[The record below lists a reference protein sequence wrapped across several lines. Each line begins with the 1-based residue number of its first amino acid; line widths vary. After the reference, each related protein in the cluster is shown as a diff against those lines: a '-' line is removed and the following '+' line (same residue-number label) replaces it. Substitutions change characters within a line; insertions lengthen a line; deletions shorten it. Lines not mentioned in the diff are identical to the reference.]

1 MVEQAPGICVVGIV
15 VTKNEFRRRI
25 PAVHDDSIDYISESI
40 HNHVKTCVVFLILED
55 HLHQSATIIH
65 PRARPYSTTRV
76 KRSLNPHNHTK
87 SSAKHR
93 TFHEIDHIFVC
104 SIVGSSRLQVW
115 VNLRTQINVTRL
127 DGEFEEGN
135 SSRIGRFR
143 NSSENV
149 WIPCLTVML
158 NGMRRNFVITWLDE
172 KFTFHRTFKHFQIVP
187 FHTFDDCFVVKPS
200 AISLGKTPV
209 EARKTVNVYRSVQ
222 VTVVAGHLFFE
233 VIITRST
240 SDLGVYETKS
250 LHEEL
255 LVCATIKIDTE
266 TLTVVWFGIVQF
278 YRV

>member
-15 VTKNEFRRRI
+15 VTKNEFRRCI
-25 PAVHDDSIDYISESI
+25 PAVHDDSIDYMSESI
-40 HNHVKTCVVFLILED
+40 HNHVKACVVFLILED

-172 KFTFHRTFKHFQIVP
+172 TFTFHRTFKHFQIVL
-187 FHTFDDCFVVKPS
+187 FTHSMIV
-200 AISLGKTPV
+200 
-209 EARKTVNVYRSVQ
+209 SVQ
-222 VTVVAGHLFFE
+222 VPSARHLWKHGRQSRAIAVFMLQLLQGIFFE

-240 SDLGVYETKS
+240 SDLGVRYIRRIPDHRSIGTLGKQKCGGPTNN
-250 LHEEL
+250 HESEYPPRNC
-255 LVCATIKIDTE
+255 LVK
-266 TLTVVWFGIVQF
+266 
-278 YRV
+278 